1 MTWATN
7 PLFTPGEHNEKVT
20 TDIEARLQH
29 DTGDTPD
36 LTIPKSEEWAF
47 TTPTD
52 HLTRRQAV
60 YIFIL
65 DGLVAGVLAAGIN
78 FGIAYGTSTLSTR
91 SAQRKTLLY

>member
-7 PLFTPGEHNEKVT
+7 PLFIPGEHDEKVT
-20 TDIEARLQH
+20 TDVEARLQP
-29 DTGDTPD
+29 DSGDIPD
-36 LTIPKSEEWAF
+36 LTVPKCEEWAF
-47 TTPTD
+47 QNPTD

-78 FGIAYGTSTLSTR
+78 FGIAYGNYVNSPYAFCPT
-91 SAQRKTLLY
+91 